1 MNIRKWLGL
10 VTAVSPYSLPP
21 GASAEQ
27 NNLQVRDG
35 QLKPRPGMSPLG
47 ITNTS
52 TVIALHRQ
60 SLGGNQ
66 ADRIFA
72 FTLADSNAGVQSY
85 SLFVAEPTGGPQ
97 LNTTPITSIE
107 TSATLVFPSFA
118 QDRHGSVY
126 VFYGHGILPQTIRY
140 GVPAS
145 PLFSA
150 ERFGMPAPTVAPQ
163 VTPSGN
169 GWFLERVDV
178 LQSGGSYWHP
188 PELTVSGGSPD
199 RNATLR
205 AVVQAGAIVGVEVV
219 DGGSNFKD
227 VPTITVG
234 AAQIG
239 TGFLG
244 TGILGVSAPVYG
256 FFDTTAVANG
266 YPSGGPFNTA
276 NTHANAQSQI
286 AYKSGNNTLF
296 AATTFNAISGEYSA
310 LIPLTAGKTNGTSNG
325 TGAFAEVKFSP
336 RSTAFKLGDAAINY
350 QTGVSTEATTV
361 TGPTTGR
368 FRFRRESWQAAD
380 DYYENTYSPPNAGYT
395 PASKWKYHHATN
407 KDGFWGVLPN
417 PNLRKFAKRQLARE
431 WWVSGST
438 FSSGRTERRYADY
451 FFPDYG
457 RIGYRILAG
466 PENALNVES
475 NWIVGSAPVQFS
487 GGLPYIDITLSTP
500 ARDAQG
506 LPRPTNANTVWPIV
520 RIYLSLC
527 PDAWTV
533 DNVAPLQSGQVY
545 HRRFTPQSGQDR
557 RIDLTDTSNG
567 QSSSDPSGLN
577 VVYSYYN
584 LPSATLTSLDTRKR
598 WYGPGFVNNSNPQQA
613 IARPIV
619 DTRVATTGSPGTA
632 ASTVEILNA
641 GAQLAQGTKFAIRLE
656 QYNAADYRTAN
667 ETESTSGLYNWL
679 TQFPSQAIQ
688 SATAADFQ
696 RRGTFGQTYLDL
708 YFEANAIDTAGGDPA
723 LLLPGAVKS
732 PPAPKVVLSGSG
744 WGAGEY
750 GEFTLQQRD
759 PAGTTYS
766 ESVTYR
772 FETVEITP
780 AIAGARIVSVNIIS
794 GGQNYYREPTIL
806 FKGGG
811 GYGLR
816 LQSAVANG
824 RVTSAVI
831 ADGGDGFTSDT
842 TLYTDV
848 QPAKLYP
855 VMRGTMRGNY
865 RCAYRFA
872 DYRRTV
878 ANQTAIT
885 FTNGSKFATLAS
897 TEGVQPGMQ
906 ITGTPG
912 LWHLV
917 RIVSITGNQVTLSR
931 AAFSSGTAVPCTVR
945 DMTRPI
951 TYSDFSPITDVEA
964 VVDGSSRA
972 ARMDWAVVGATAPPR
987 ADYVE
992 FFRTSADQSLVFYR
1006 LDVIGVVIGGV
1017 IHLFNFDTLSD
1028 EELFDIDRPT
1038 YAALPV
1044 VLPNGGLNAYRF
1056 GTARNDMA
1064 VCVAWEDRLWYG
1076 VSTSGNDS
1084 NTVFFSELDEFES
1097 CPDLN
1102 ELPIQ
1107 ANLRASDYL
1116 TALVPFGP
1124 VLLAMQAAHCYSVSY
1139 NTDPAVDPVITL
1151 AAHRGCLNQRT
1162 WDIFDDLL
1170 YAADER
1176 GVYAMS
1182 RTGEVKA
1189 LSEPIRNL
1197 FSEIGRLD
1205 FFKRE
1210 AYHLRVDQVTG
1221 ILRLF
1226 VTLGAADSYF
1236 PQLALCYHI
1245 RNETWWTESWPNS
1258 LICSGDYRPFSK
1270 SRERP
1275 IYGALNGG
1283 IYEFAGLQDYPYGD
1297 IVSVTVTNGGS
1308 GYKVPP
1314 SVTLTSAGRGAEL
1327 RALLVD
1333 GVVTEVLIL
1342 RAGFGYGSRPAS
1354 DDVFNPVVPL
1364 VFSAPPSGVTATG
1377 FATARDINQGTEEA
1391 PIIPKTSVPFSIR
1404 TGAMALAYEGSGRNG
1419 DRQMDRS
1426 ITVTYR
1432 PTTGPKTLLL
1442 REYYNN
1448 SPSPRPNVM
1457 RRDRGTGFVH
1467 QTDGAKTTLDMDAQK
1482 SPLGTSTGLAKA
1494 MFAGRSLDDIAS
1506 ADRHIAV
1513 ELACDALDATN
1524 AVPPEPLIYELEIRG
1539 VTDGSE

>member
-10 VTAVSPYSLPP
+10 VTAVSPYTLPP

-27 NNLQVRDG
+27 NNLQIRNG
-35 QLKPRPGMSPLG
+35 QLIPRPGMQPLD
-47 ITNTS
+47 IQNQS
-52 TVIALHRQ
+52 AVVALHRQ
-60 SLGGNQ
+60 SPGGSQ
-66 ADRIFA
+66 TDRLLA
-72 FTLADSNAGVQSY
+72 FTFDDTLSTENIY
-85 SLFVAEPTGGPQ
+85 SLNVIESDGPSLVISQIAEVQ
-97 LNTTPITSIE
+97 TTAE
-107 TSATLVFPSFA
+107 QVFPSFA

-126 VFYGHGILPQTIRY
+126 VFYGHGISPQTVRHL
-140 GVPAS
+140 VPDRPRNA
-145 PLFSA
+145 A
-150 ERFGMPAPTVAPQ
+150 DQFGMPAPTVAPQ

-219 DGGSNFKD
+219 DGGSNFQD

-244 TGILGVSAPVYG
+244 TGILGVASAVYG
-256 FFDTTAVANG
+256 FSDTTAVASN
-266 YPSGGPFNTA
+266 YPTGTFTTA

-286 AYKSGNNTLF
+286 AYKSGNSTLF
-296 AATTFNAISGEYSA
+296 AATTFNTISGEYTA

-350 QTGVSTEATTV
+350 QTGGSTEATTA
-361 TGPTTGR
+361 TGPTIGR
-368 FRFRRESWQAAD
+368 FRFRRQSWEAAD

-395 PASKWKYHHATN
+395 PASKHKYHHATN
-407 KDGFWGVLPN
+407 KDGFWGVMPN
-417 PNLRKFAKRQLARE
+417 PTLRKFAKRQLARE
-431 WWVSGST
+431 WWVSGDF

-466 PENALNVES
+466 PENALDVES
-475 NWIVGSAPVQFS
+475 NWVVGSAPVQFA
-487 GGLPYIDITLSTP
+487 GGFPYVDITLSTP

-506 LPRPTNANTVWPIV
+506 LPRATNANTVWPVI
-520 RIYLSLC
+520 RIYLFEC
-527 PDAWTV
+527 PEAWTV
-533 DNVAPLQSGQVY
+533 ANVAPLPQGDNY
-545 HRRFTPQSGQDR
+545 NRRFTPQSGQDR
-557 RIDLTDTSNG
+557 RIDFQDTNNGRTSN
-567 QSSSDPSGLN
+567 DPSGLN

-584 LPSATLTSLDTRKR
+584 LSSATMTSLDTRKR

-619 DTRVATTGSPGTA
+619 DTRNPAASNIAGTA

-679 TQFPSQAIQ
+679 TQMPSQA
-688 SATAADFQ
+688 SRAATAADFQ
-696 RRGTFGQTYLDL
+696 RRGNFGQTYLDL
-708 YFEANAIDTAGGDPA
+708 YFEANAIDTTGGDPA
-723 LLLPGAVKS
+723 LLLPGAVKN
-732 PPAPKVVLSGSG
+732 PPVPRVVLSGAG

-766 ESVTYR
+766 DSQTYR
-772 FETVEITP
+772 FETIEITP

-806 FKGGG
+806 FRGGG

-824 RVTSAVI
+824 RVTSVVI
-831 ADGGDGFTSDT
+831 TDGGDGFTSDT

-878 ANQTAIT
+878 VNQTTIT
-885 FTNGSKFATLAS
+885 LTSGSKTATLAS
-897 TEGVQPGMQ
+897 TARVQPGMQ
-906 ITGTPG
+906 ITGVAG
-912 LWHLV
+912 LRHLV
-917 RIVSITGNQVTLSR
+917 RIVSIANDQVTLSH
-931 AAFSSGTAVPCTVR
+931 AATATGTAVPCTVR

-964 VVDGSSRA
+964 VVGGSSRA
-972 ARMDWAVVGATAPPR
+972 ARMNWSVVGAVAPPR

-992 FFRTSADQSLVFYR
+992 FFRTSSDQSLVFYR
-1006 LDVIGVVIGGV
+1006 LEQFGFVSGETITIAGA
-1017 IHLFNFDTLSD
+1017 DTLSD
-1028 EELFDIDRPT
+1028 EELFDIDRPA

-1124 VLLAMQAAHCYSVSY
+1124 VLLAMQTAHCYSVSY

-1176 GVYAMS
+1176 GVYSMS
-1182 RTGEVKA
+1182 KSGEVQQI
-1189 LSEPIRNL
+1189 SEPIRNL
-1197 FSEIGRLD
+1197 FSDNALD
-1205 FFKRE
+1205 FAKR
-1210 AYHLRVDQVTG
+1210 ANFHLRVDQSTS

-1226 VTLGAADSYF
+1226 VSLVGADSTD
-1236 PQLALCYHI
+1236 PHVALCYHI
-1245 RNETWWTESWPNS
+1245 RSQAWWTESWPNS
-1258 LICSGDYRPFSK
+1258 LLCSCDYRPVGL
-1270 SRERP
+1270 RERP
-1275 IYGALNGG
+1275 IYGALDGG
-1283 IYEFAGLQDYPYGD
+1283 IYEFAGLRDYPFGD

-1308 GYKVPP
+1308 GYVSPP
-1314 SVTLTSAGRGAEL
+1314 SVTLTGDGRGAEL

-1342 RAGFGYGSRPAS
+1342 RAGFGYGSRPES
-1354 DDVFNPVVPL
+1354 DDVFDPVVPL

-1377 FATARDINQGTEEA
+1377 FATARDINQGTEEV
-1391 PIIPKTSVPFSIR
+1391 PIIPKTSVPFSVR
-1404 TGAMALAYEGSGRNG
+1404 TGAMALAYEGSGRGG

-1457 RRDRGTGFVH
+1457 RRDRGTGFIH

-1539 VTDGSE
+1539 VTDGGE